1 MYTQKKESFGY
12 GKFIKKSFRGGGNLG
27 DASLEPKTA
36 LEAAKSVSCRISKS
50 DLHKKFAFT
59 LAEGATHVAHCD
71 KYRRVAFT
79 LAEVLITLGII
90 GVVAALTL
98 PTLIQNYQKQ
108 VLVNQY
114 KKAYNVLNNG
124 FKQMVAEEGCTS
136 LSCIYSDKTD
146 SHGNLI
152 GLDFDDEKTVNKLT
166 SIFKLSNVQR
176 EPKTNS
182 IYGYSMFCLNGVDAD
197 TCGIGNLNRDLT
209 PDASFVGT
217 APDGMFFFIS
227 NSLID
232 NVLFVDVNG
241 LKSPNKLGRDMFF
254 FYYFD
259 YNGSVIVA
267 PYGSMQAM
275 KHEAEIYG
283 SEVPSDEE
291 LRNLIN
297 VNCDPKST
305 SYDLIGENCGA
316 KIIMDG
322 WKMNY

>member
-1 MYTQKKESFGY
+1 M
-12 GKFIKKSFRGGGNLG
+12 
-27 DASLEPKTA
+27 
-36 LEAAKSVSCRISKS
+36 
-50 DLHKKFAFT
+50 
-59 LAEGATHVAHCD
+59 
-71 KYRRVAFT
+71 
-79 LAEVLITLGII
+79 
-90 GVVAALTL
+90 

-136 LSCIYSDKTD
+136 LSCIYSDITD
-146 SHGNLI
+146 SQRYLI
-152 GLDFDDEKTVNKLT
+152 GLDFDDEKTLNKLT

-197 TCGIGNLNRDLT
+197 TCGIGNLNRDLA

-241 LKSPNKLGRDMFF
+241 LKSPNKLGRDMFI

-267 PYGSMQAM
+267 PAGSMQAM
-275 KHEAEIYG
+275 KHEAEMYG

-297 VNCDPKST
+297 ENCDPKST
-305 SYDLIGENCGA
+305 SNNLIGQTCGA